1 MMGYFSQTV
10 IDALSWG
17 GLYALAA
24 LGIGLLYGVL
34 RVINFAHGDF
44 ITVGAFSLIVPSTQ
58 ATAQLALGALPAP
71 LLIIG
76 TLLVV
81 TLVALLS
88 DLLVFRPLRGA
99 TPSTIMIASFALG
112 YVIQNIVL
120 LLYSSRP
127 KAVDL
132 WPELNEAFGFAGLR
146 IPQLQ
151 IWTVTVAALLMV
163 ALTVFLKASSYGIE
177 MRAASEDLRMARLL
191 GVRANRVIALAV
203 ALSGALAGAVSLI
216 IATQSGVV
224 SYQMGG
230 PVMLF
235 AFIGTIIGGMGSL
248 VGSALGGFAVGFSSV
263 ILQAYLPDDIRPFRD
278 AILFALVIL
287 ILVIRPQGLILVK
300 TMRERV

>member
-1 MMGYFSQTV
+1 MNYLVQTL

-44 ITVGAFSLIVPSTQ
+44 ITVGAFSLLVPSTA

-76 TLLVV
+76 TVLVV
-81 TLVALLS
+81 TAVALAS
-88 DLLVFRPLRGA
+88 DALVFRPLRGA
-99 TPSTIMIASFALG
+99 TSSTIMIASFALG

-132 WPELNEAFGFAGLR
+132 WPELNQPIILFGLR

-151 IWTVTVAALLMV
+151 VWTVTIAGVLLL
-163 ALTVFLKASSYGIE
+163 ALTAFLKASSYGTE

-191 GVRANRVIALAV
+191 GVKANRVIALAV

-224 SYQMGG
+224 NYQMGG

-248 VGSALGGFAVGFSSV
+248 LGSTLGGFVVGFASV
-263 ILQAYLPDDIRPFRD
+263 VLQAYLPEDVRPFRD
-278 AILFALVIL
+278 AILFALVIAM
-287 ILVIRPQGLILVK
+287 LVVRPQGLVLVK